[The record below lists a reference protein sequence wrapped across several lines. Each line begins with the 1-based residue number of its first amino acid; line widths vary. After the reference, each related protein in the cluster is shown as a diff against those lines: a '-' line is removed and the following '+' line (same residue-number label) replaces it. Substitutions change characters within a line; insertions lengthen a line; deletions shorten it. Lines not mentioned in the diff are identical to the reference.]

1 MAINDQLKMLNIPV
15 WRRIAQQRRS
25 SLVWSIPFFCLLN
38 AIFMVNLNPDDMS
51 VFAQLSDTSS
61 NSGSTSGDLGRPS
74 SLVPLG
80 GNNSN
85 VTNSRAIPD
94 AETIFET
101 EAAKMPTSVGSFI
114 ILIANE
120 AHESWQDERHKL
132 ITDHNPYFIPANL
145 VVPRGTQII
154 FLNADAPWDTP
165 HPHTIEILDTAGDN
179 VVYSSETLDYGNSSG
194 IIENLPPG
202 NYTVVTT
209 EYDARDGTI
218 LVESEEQSS
227 GKLIVGGFYT
237 PTHQVENNKDNDG
250 NPHPGWLEY
259 YREEFEKNGF
269 DILSEYNFTYAQCDY
284 CPGGYWIDNKTGD
297 HTLMIFATE
306 QPLSEALAKLEK
318 LAKDNVYV

>member
-1 MAINDQLKMLNIPV
+1 MAINEQSKMNIPI
-15 WRRIAQQRRS
+15 WERIAQQKRS
-25 SLVWSIPFFCLLN
+25 LLIWSISFSFVLN
-38 AIFMVNLNPDDMS
+38 GTFMVTPNPNGMD
-51 VFAQLSDTSS
+51 VFAQLSNTSS
-61 NSGSTSGDLGRPS
+61 NSDSSSGDLGRSS
-74 SLVPLG
+74 SLAPIG
-80 GNNSN
+80 GNSGN
-85 VTNSRAIPD
+85 VTNTPDILD
-94 AETIFET
+94 AETIFRSES
-101 EAAKMPTSVGSFI
+101 AKMPASVGSFI
-114 ILIANE
+114 ILVANE

-145 VVPRGTQII
+145 VVPRGMQII

-165 HPHTIEILDTAGDN
+165 HPHTIEILDAADDN

-194 IIENLPPG
+194 IVENLAPG

-209 EYDARDGTI
+209 EYDAREGTI
-218 LVESEEQSS
+218 LVESDEQSS
-227 GKLIVGGFYT
+227 GNLIVGGFYT

-250 NPHPGWLEY
+250 NPHPGWLGY

-269 DILSEYNFTYAQCDY
+269 DILSEYNFNYAQCDY